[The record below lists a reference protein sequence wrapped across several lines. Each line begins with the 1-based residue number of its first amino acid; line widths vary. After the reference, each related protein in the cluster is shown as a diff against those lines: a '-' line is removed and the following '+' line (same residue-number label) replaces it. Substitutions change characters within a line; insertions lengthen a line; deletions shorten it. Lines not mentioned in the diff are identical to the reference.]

1 MCDDGR
7 QYVGTM
13 MNVESQFRV
22 QLRKVDRDEFTAYR
36 WGELEAGEIVER
48 YEEGEGVR
56 PV

>member
-1 MCDDGR
+1 
-7 QYVGTM
+7 M